1 MVATECPTAK
11 AEGLLLCKDTV
22 NWRNNKLP
30 KIYFSQAGQIST
42 RHALHFAVVSVPAWG
57 MEVFTDLIRRQG
69 SRPWQ
74 PFYIRSDQA
83 SHPLAGRRSLYWEK
97 MSCHLMKQNFT
108 RIEQRY
114 PCGAGYSL
122 CSALSFASAYSR
134 KALQD
139 S

>member
-42 RHALHFAVVSVPAWG
+42 RHALHFAVVSVPAWS
-57 MEVFTDLIRRQG
+57 MEVFTDLIDGRVVDHG
-69 SRPWQ
+69 SLSIFARTL
-74 PFYIRSDQA
+74 A
-83 SHPLAGRRSLYWEK
+83 SHALAGRRSLYWEK